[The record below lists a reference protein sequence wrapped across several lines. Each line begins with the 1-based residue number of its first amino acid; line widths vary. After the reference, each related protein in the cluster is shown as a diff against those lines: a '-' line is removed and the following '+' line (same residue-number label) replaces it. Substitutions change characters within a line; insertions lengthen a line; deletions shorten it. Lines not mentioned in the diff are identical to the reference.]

1 MSRLTNE
8 EKAILYN
15 NMLFTYQKL
24 QEEVSQI
31 KLKNFEVSAE
41 DQKSI
46 NSIENRMKR
55 IYSDVQKLYHTN

>member
-1 MSRLTNE
+1 MTKLTNE

-31 KLKNFEVSAE
+31 RLKNFEVSNE

-46 NSIENRMKR
+46 NNIENRMKR